1 MEDTEGSF
9 EDFEDFHILRKK
21 WFSIN
26 NFGEEEIRM
35 ML

>member
-9 EDFEDFHILRKK
+9 EDFEDFSNIKK
-21 WFSIN
+21 EVVLN
-26 NFGEEEIRM
+26 NFGEKEIRM